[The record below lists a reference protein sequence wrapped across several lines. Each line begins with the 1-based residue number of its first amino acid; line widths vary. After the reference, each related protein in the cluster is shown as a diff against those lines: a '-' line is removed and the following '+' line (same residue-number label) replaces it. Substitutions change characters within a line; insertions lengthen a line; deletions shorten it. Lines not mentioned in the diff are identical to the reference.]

1 MPISTENKRMQQL
14 TGRFA
19 DLNTSNMLV
28 GEFAVPN
35 DHNPVIKM
43 DNGKIREIPLLS
55 DMDSYENKIQEVND
69 AMTKLNNEYESTK
82 NQLVAATKANA
93 DSAAK
98 SAAAAATSETN
109 ANIYKNNAASSATA
123 AASSASSANTSE
135 TNAGNY
141 ASNASTSATNAK
153 ASEANASTYSNNAST
168 SATSA
173 KTYASNASTSASN
186 AKTSETNANIYKN
199 NAASSATAA
208 ASSAS
213 SANTYKDNAKT
224 YMDNANVYA
233 KEAKT
238 AASSITGALKPKG
251 TVTFANLPAL
261 STVEAGAMY
270 NISTSF
276 TSNINFKDGGNI
288 TYPAGTN
295 VYKTEDGMWDC
306 LAGELSDYLM
316 KDDIDTAVEESMPD
330 YTASTQLT
338 ELVSGE
344 KLSTAL
350 GKIKTAVKNV
360 ISLVKLLGTT
370 DISKIGN
377 GTVTGALST
386 HNNAISALNNNI
398 VVEHYRFDL
407 INGEYAS
414 NKDYAIEKSVKKD
427 GYTAVGVV
435 QYALEGN
442 YSTWF
447 MITRQTLNNDMYNI
461 RIRGYS
467 DFSTNSLLFM
477 YISIL
482 YIKTI

>member
-1 MPISTENKRMQQL
+1 MQQL

-35 DHNPVIKM
+35 DHNPVVKM

-55 DMDSYENKIQEVND
+55 DMDSYENKIQEVNN

-109 ANIYKNNAASSATA
+109 ANTYKNNAASSATA
-123 AASSASSANTSE
+123 AASSASSAS
-135 TNAGNY
+135 
-141 ASNASTSATNAK
+141 
-153 ASEANASTYSNNAST
+153 
-168 SATSA
+168 
-173 KTYASNASTSASN
+173 
-186 AKTSETNANIYKN
+186 
-199 NAASSATAA
+199 
-208 ASSAS
+208 
-213 SANTYKDNAKT
+213 TYKDNAKT
-224 YMDNANVYA
+224 YMDNANAYA

-270 NISTSF
+270 NISTAF
-276 TSNINFKDGGNI
+276 TSNGNFKDGGNI

-330 YTASTQLT
+330 YTASTQLA

-377 GTVTGALST
+377 GTVTGAISSLNSNLDNKLS
-386 HNNAISALNNNI
+386 HWKYIGYMKAN
-398 VVEHYRFDL
+398 
-407 INGEYAS
+407 NGEPDVLTFSIPSGVSTLLIVYEDKAVFQPTGLAAPPLIIPLDQADDRYYVPNMFS
-414 NKDYAIEKSVKKD
+414 RATYYSWGRI
-427 GYTAVGVV
+427 GYSV
-435 QYALEGN
+435 QYNALYFNDFACNFDG
-442 YSTWF
+442 
-447 MITRQTLNNDMYNI
+447 ITI
-461 RIRGYS
+461 S
-467 DFSTNSLLFM
+467 KPW
-477 YISIL
+477 ISIYAL
-482 YIKTI
+482 

>member
-1 MPISTENKRMQQL
+1 MQQL

-35 DHNPVIKM
+35 DHNPVVKM

-55 DMDSYENKIQEVND
+55 DMDSYEDKIQEVNN

-109 ANIYKNNAASSATA
+109 ANTYKNNAASSATA
-123 AASSASSANTSE
+123 AASSASSAS
-135 TNAGNY
+135 
-141 ASNASTSATNAK
+141 
-153 ASEANASTYSNNAST
+153 
-168 SATSA
+168 
-173 KTYASNASTSASN
+173 
-186 AKTSETNANIYKN
+186 
-199 NAASSATAA
+199 
-208 ASSAS
+208 
-213 SANTYKDNAKT
+213 TYKDNAKT
-224 YMDNANVYA
+224 YMDNANAYA

-251 TVTFANLPAL
+251 TVTFAKLPTL

-270 NISTSF
+270 NISTAF
-276 TSNINFKDGGNI
+276 TSNANFKDGGNI

-377 GTVTGALST
+377 GTVTGA
-386 HNNAISALNNNI
+386 ISSLNSNI
-398 VVEHYRFDL
+398 VDKISKTEFAPVLEYRMMTSDANFNDCSVSGIYVSGATQSQPNAPL
-407 INGEYAS
+407 SPDNGYLFVTT
-414 NKDYAIEKSVKKD
+414 IT
-427 GYTAVGVV
+427 GIR
-435 QYALEGN
+435 QIWI
-442 YSTWF
+442 STYQ
-447 MITRQTLNNDMYNI
+447 MVNRTRYYKNGQW
-461 RIRGYS
+461 S
-467 DFSTNSLLFM
+467 SWVDFG
-477 YISIL
+477 
-482 YIKTI
+482 